1 MVMWGD
7 LNPSV
12 LSEGIPVIKDINGT
26 TGSVTLT
33 YYITAED
40 DDKNQELYQV
50 EEFYRMRYDGSK
62 MYLLNFNRSTKQIF
76 TGDSSSIANG
86 RVNLGVTSK
95 NVQYVANKTGE
106 IFAFVQQGDI
116 WSYNTATNKLVQV
129 FSFRKQ
135 DAIQNFDARENISQH
150 DFKIIRV
157 EESGDI
163 DFVVYGYM
171 NRGEREGQTGTA
183 VYHYYSD
190 QNVLEEKVFIPSLS
204 SYEFMKQDVQVLSY
218 VSTDNMLYL
227 YQTKKIVSH

>member
-1 MVMWGD
+1 MGRFE
-7 LNPSV
+7 PSV

-106 IFAFVQQGDI
+106 ILRLY
-116 WSYNTATNKLVQV
+116 S
-129 FSFRKQ
+129 
-135 DAIQNFDARENISQH
+135 REISGL
-150 DFKIIRV
+150 ITLRPI
-157 EESGDI
+157 
-163 DFVVYGYM
+163 
-171 NRGEREGQTGTA
+171 N
-183 VYHYYSD
+183 
-190 QNVLEEKVFIPSLS
+190 
-204 SYEFMKQDVQVLSY
+204 
-218 VSTDNMLYL
+218 
-227 YQTKKIVSH
+227 